1 MGKQTQINNTSTVC
15 RNEKYAYKQKGM
27 LLRTEL
33 EVSAWWYKYY
43 QSNI

>member
-1 MGKQTQINNTSTVC
+1 MRKSFNQLFYKEEWKNKTSTVC

-33 EVSAWWYKYY
+33 EVSAW
-43 QSNI
+43 